1 MTFSVLTI
9 IDSLIVI
16 GGMELAANF
25 DFLVTEVED
34 FFELKK
40 NQCKKILLFGR
51 SSLRIGDRAFASKNN
66 FKFK

>member
-40 NQCKKILLFGR
+40 NQCKKILL
-51 SSLRIGDRAFASKNN
+51 LK
-66 FKFK
+66 